1 MKLSSINIQNPNFEN
16 VENENDLGGFQS
28 PGSNE
33 HFFNEFLVVVA
44 SLIWALI
51 GDNGPFILFLANF
64 FKFLSK
70 NKPQKPSNLLFLL
83 FFFLEIK

>member
-1 MKLSSINIQNPNFEN
+1 MKLSSINIQNPKFEN

-51 GDNGPFILFLANF
+51 GDNG
-64 FKFLSK
+64 LS
-70 NKPQKPSNLLFLL
+70 L
-83 FFFLEIK
+83 

>member
-1 MKLSSINIQNPNFEN
+1 MKLSSINIQNPKFEN

-51 GDNGPFILFLANF
+51 GDNGPSL
-64 FKFLSK
+64 
-70 NKPQKPSNLLFLL
+70 
-83 FFFLEIK
+83 